1 MDKMEPL
8 LGFKQGVMQ
17 PVLGFRTCA
26 SAATVENALEGPARR
41 LEIIWTVTAANETGR
56 EAELSWGRTRRGER
70 RGKEWLLPWSLW
82 REGCPAHTWILP
94 QCLWFLT
101 LAFRTLGE

>member
-1 MDKMEPL
+1 MEPL

-70 RGKEWLLPWSLW
+70 RGGGERRGEMQEKHVVGG
-82 REGCPAHTWILP
+82 RGCEGT
-94 QCLWFLT
+94 
-101 LAFRTLGE
+101 ES